1 MKRKTREFSS
11 EKAMTWKENDGLK
24 GRVDSFHLL
33 IMGPTMFKVYF
44 STLGGYTPSEF
55 KIDTKNDGLEHVYSS
70 FQIWLI
76 FGIYV
81 KLSGGK

>member
-1 MKRKTREFSS
+1 
-11 EKAMTWKENDGLK
+11 
-24 GRVDSFHLL
+24 
-33 IMGPTMFKVYF
+33 MGPTMFKVYF

-55 KIDTKNDGLEHVYSS
+55 KIDTKIDGLEHVYSS